1 MVLLLVGCHSP
12 YYINI
17 MLESK
22 FSNANIYKIQDR
34 DNDYII
40 DSLGTVYYV
49 NLMGDGIYIK
59 QKLFTYQK

>member
-1 MVLLLVGCHSP
+1 
-12 YYINI
+12 